1 MRLEKVV
8 RITSGNMG
16 RNVAF
21 TRAPK
26 KGNEE
31 KQYTQAI
38 EKGLDYLGIQNR
50 ALILHGPSFPA
61 NPEGNDTQ
69 IGSPFE
75 ADRVVEFAKI
85 HGFNQIQLGPN
96 GKLNKGDTS
105 PYTSSVFEKNPLFIN
120 EQMLTTDDFAGILSQ
135 EDIEKASKKTKTNGQ
150 NYARIDF
157 KKANENKSE
166 LISVAYSNFKEK
178 LAQRDQ
184 KALRLNDE
192 FEAFKTR
199 SADWIEYYSV
209 LNVISKKHNTDFYP
223 YWPQEDQNLI
233 QDVKRGDRFAI
244 SRFEGIKKDNADFI
258 EQYKFAQ
265 FLVGKQAKIDA
276 NKRGDFTY
284 IGDIEVGTSSLDEVV
299 FKDVFLD
306 GWKIGC
312 PDGGPMN
319 SPQLWGM
326 AVLDPNKLFNDDGT
340 LGPAGK
346 FLKAKLVNGMTGAQG
361 VRIDHAIGL
370 VNPYIYRESTV
381 HKIRQN
387 GVEIPDKNRLH
398 AGRMCNIGLD
408 RNHNYEKILTRIV
421 LPTMREMGVNPQ
433 DVIWED
439 LGWDESG
446 AFQKIFRGQL
456 HLPGISGMKWTKSSD
471 VNRAGTAYIGC
482 HDDKPGKQII
492 ESGEYKNWEYC
503 WNPQY
508 LAQSLH
514 PVEGNKRAD
523 IEQKVATNPK
533 DFWKAK
539 VADLLKSGAKNEQFT
554 FMDVL
559 GIDRLFNTPGTS
571 GGDNWTLRM
580 NPNFEAAYY
589 RDLENDGWALN
600 MPEVLAMAV
609 EARMEQD
616 IVDRTKTEFQ
626 ARREAQPII
635 RDLNKWAQ
643 ILKEKEN

>member
-1 MRLEKVV
+1 MRLENVV
-8 RITSGNMG
+8 RFTGGNMG

-21 TRAPK
+21 GRAPK

-31 KQYTQAI
+31 RQYTQAL
-38 EKGLDYLGIQNR
+38 ENGLEYLGIQNR

-61 NPEGNDTQ
+61 NPNGVDTG

-75 ADRVVEFAKI
+75 ADRVVEFAKM
-85 HGFNQIQLGPN
+85 HGFNQVQLGPN

-120 EQMLTTDDFAGILSQ
+120 EQMLTNDDFAGILSQ
-135 EDIEKASKKTKTNGQ
+135 EDIERVAKKTKTNAQ
-150 NYARIDF
+150 NYSRI
-157 KKANENKSE
+157 
-166 LISVAYSNFKEK
+166 NFKDANKNKAELLDVAFENFHRK
-178 LAQRDQ
+178 LAQGNPRAQ
-184 KALRLNDE
+184 QLNEEFKNFQMQNDE
-192 FEAFKTR
+192 
-199 SADWIEYYSV
+199 WLNYYAA
-209 LNVISKKHNTDFYP
+209 LNVISKQHNTDFYP
-223 YWPQEDQNLI
+223 YWPQQDQNLI
-233 QDVKRGDRFAI
+233 QDVKRGDKFAI
-244 SRFEGIKKDNADFI
+244 ARYKELLATNAK
-258 EQYKFAQ
+258 EVRQYKFTQ
-265 FLVGKQAKIDA
+265 FLVDKQAKIDA

-312 PDGGPMN
+312 PDGGPEN

-326 AVLDPNKLFNDDGT
+326 AVLDPNKLFNKDGS

-370 VNPYIYRESTV
+370 VNPYVYKENSV

-387 GVEIPDKNRLH
+387 GVEIPDKNRLQ

-408 RNHNYEKILTRIV
+408 RYHNYQKVLEKIV
-421 LPTMREMGVNPQ
+421 LPTMYEMGVNPQ

-446 AFQKIFRGQL
+446 VFQKIFREQL
-456 HLPGISGMKWTKSSD
+456 HLPGIAGMKWTKSSD

-482 HDDKPGKQII
+482 HDDKPGRQILG
-492 ESGEYKNWEYC
+492 SGEYKNWEYC

-508 LAQSLH
+508 LASSLH
-514 PVEGNKRAD
+514 PAKNYERANLEHK
-523 IEQKVATNPK
+523 IESNPK

-554 FMDVL
+554 FMDIMGVNKA
-559 GIDRLFNTPGTS
+559 FNVPGTT

-580 NPNFEAAYY
+580 NPNFEETYY
-589 RDLENDGWALN
+589 KDLENNGWALN
-600 MPEVLAMAV
+600 MPEVLSMAV

-616 IVDRTKTEFQ
+616 VVDGKKSQYQ
-626 ARREAQPII
+626 AMQEARPII
-635 RDLNKWAQ
+635 QDLNKWAQ
-643 ILKEKEN
+643 VLKEKS